1 MHFPELSSHSVR
13 SRGLVALLFAVG
25 LGAVSLSACGGPTNA
40 DANQQSTTS
49 TTSLNVG
56 AQPKGLS
63 AENAPMRTSFGTGA
77 IGPSDPTTTLPNER
91 GQTIEPG
98 LNPGQNVIIK
108 NGKVM
113 PQTLEASIS
122 APVVWYNLSAS
133 PQRIIFDNYKNNSV
147 DSGTI
152 PPGGTFTWTPPSGGP
167 FNYQLEPSGFEGKV
181 VINPSGGGPGAL
193 GGNTGGT

>member
-1 MHFPELSSHSVR
+1 VSSHASR
-13 SRGLVALLFAVG
+13 RGLVSALVVAC
-25 LGAVSLSACGGPTNA
+25 LGAVGFAACGGPTSA
-40 DANQQSTTS
+40 DSNQQTTS
-49 TTSLNVG
+49 TTAPNVG

-63 AENAPMRTSFGTGA
+63 AQNAPMRTSFGSGA
-77 IGPSDPTTTLPNER
+77 IGAADPTTTLPNER
-91 GQTIEPG
+91 GQTIQPG
-98 LNPGQNVIIK
+98 LNPGQNIIIK
-108 NGKVM
+108 GGKVL

-122 APVVWYNLSAS
+122 APVVWYNLSS
-133 PQRIIFDNYKNNSV
+133 TPQRIIFDNYKNDSV